1 MNLIPQF
8 PNFIDFDNKVAESA
22 TSFLYSFSEGVSEFS
37 PISLFLDQPLLQYK
51 VSQISDKTLVFS
63 GIESGGY
70 IPPLK
75 GKSFFSIVG
84 EIPFD
89 YISEL
94 FGQFH
99 FWKSVTEKQKN
110 SLIEKG
116 LDSVYRLEED
126 RNNSEYVYSREKL
139 ATLSGKSLH
148 KKRNLVNN
156 FETTY
161 TPCVLPLD
169 RSTCEDGLKVLEQWQ
184 RERNSQ
190 EDTDFQN
197 CKLALKSFCTQ
208 EYQWMN
214 SFLSGKVIYVTAVP
228 VGFSIGEYVQ
238 QGKMYAVHF
247 EKAIDAYKGVYQFL
261 NKATVAA
268 LPESVELINREQDL
282 GDEGLRQAKMTY
294 RPVDFI
300 HKYIVYKV

>member
-37 PISLFLDQPLLQYK
+37 PISLFLDQPLMQYK
-51 VSQISDKTLVFS
+51 ISQISDKTVVFS
-63 GIESGGY
+63 GIESGMY
-70 IPPLK
+70 LPSMK

-84 EIPFD
+84 DVPFEYIPDLFKLFD
-89 YISEL
+89 
-94 FGQFH
+94 
-99 FWKSVTEKQKN
+99 FWKSVTENQKI

-116 LDSVYRLEED
+116 LESVYRLEED

-156 FETTY
+156 FESTY
-161 TPCVLPLD
+161 NPCVLPLD

-184 RERNSQ
+184 MEKPSEER
-190 EDTDFQN
+190 TDYLN
-197 CKLALKSFCTQ
+197 CKLALQSFCSQ
-208 EYQWMN
+208 EYNWM
-214 SFLSGKVIYVTAVP
+214 SSVLSGKVIYVAGVP
-228 VGFSIGEYVQ
+228 VGFSIGEYIQ
-238 QGKMYAVHF
+238 QGKMYTVHF
-247 EKAIDAYKGVYQFL
+247 EKAVDAYKGVYQFV
-261 NKATVAA
+261 NKTTVAA
-268 LPESVELINREQDL
+268 LPETVELINREQDL

-294 RPVDFI
+294 RPLDFI
-300 HKYIVYKV
+300 NKYIVYKV